1 MLAVEVFAPT
11 DQDFRINFVDWM
23 PTPPDKDMGLSI
35 LQIASRPVDS
45 CSAFV
50 ILLRMRRDPGA
61 LVVSFQRLP
70 DGEPVAMFSCDSVQ
84 QKRRTTMTQTE
95 IHLHQ
100 TATLTPEQYVAGLTD
115 LGPGRSKLFGNSAD
129 EYLKVHHRDRSEAS
143 RKARV
148 ASGNAC
154 TTTGPIPTASS
165 SRRPTPTCG
174 EARPATPTPS
184 RVSLTA
190 RPTLTWPS
198 YARARTSRDGCSA
211 SCSGPSVGAFW
222 KRRFKTP
229 SKPSKPGTPRRES
242 GPHNKPGSLHAR
254 RSGQAKFRELLPS
267 IEVRRLAVRA
277 VIDLHHVMSSDGN
290 INKVGYRFSFKPG
303 PGIPRIVA
311 PH

>member
-1 MLAVEVFAPT
+1 
-11 DQDFRINFVDWM
+11 
-23 PTPPDKDMGLSI
+23 
-35 LQIASRPVDS
+35 
-45 CSAFV
+45 
-50 ILLRMRRDPGA
+50 
-61 LVVSFQRLP
+61 
-70 DGEPVAMFSCDSVQ
+70 
-84 QKRRTTMTQTE
+84 
-95 IHLHQ
+95 
-100 TATLTPEQYVAGLTD
+100 
-115 LGPGRSKLFGNSAD
+115 
-129 EYLKVHHRDRSEAS
+129 VHHRDRSEAS

-211 SCSGPSVGAFW
+211 SCSGPSAGAFW
-222 KRRFKTP
+222 KGVSRLRQSHRSPERR
-229 SKPSKPGTPRRES
+229 G
-242 GPHNKPGSLHAR
+242 
-254 RSGQAKFRELLPS
+254 
-267 IEVRRLAVRA
+267 EVRRLAVRA